1 MSRDWQ
7 AGYVNMGGSDAHSG
21 RPMSEP
27 LRETG
32 NQSRESIMLP
42 GKRQWPFSTISLGH
56 QVIGVNTKNIWR
68 WKNPNIRLYLLALQ
82 DLNTIIRK
90 DREIEREEGTRSDF
104 INSKLLCSSREN
116 DVYSLN
122 DEFRR
127 GNVLISRMAS
137 VWFIQKWLSYFGSN
151 QLMIIL
157 NLKKKKWSATE
168 LQIIRFGSKH
178 CKVVLPIPLTIWIRE
193 GEIPTLKD
201 RFCRFHGSKPQSAPP
216 VSTSEMLTVSA
227 SRGGRAIPQF
237 PRSPHSG
244 HFHHRCPYFSIT
256 KRYKGLNPFQQRKI
270 DSLMSFWRWVQTRH
284 RNRNMKNIGA
294 YRYTALVT
302 YYIIL

>member
-157 NLKKKKWSATE
+157 NLKKKKKKMISDGVTNHS
-168 LQIIRFGSKH
+168 IRFKALQSCAADSSDDLNQGRRNSHIEGSLLSFPRIKAAVSAASFH
-178 CKVVLPIPLTIWIRE
+178 LGDVDRISEQRRP
-193 GEIPTLKD
+193 GDSSIPTVATFRSFSSQVPLFFDHK
-201 RFCRFHGSKPQSAPP
+201 
-216 VSTSEMLTVSA
+216 
-227 SRGGRAIPQF
+227 AI
-237 PRSPHSG
+237 
-244 HFHHRCPYFSIT
+244 
-256 KRYKGLNPFQQRKI
+256 
-270 DSLMSFWRWVQTRH
+270 
-284 RNRNMKNIGA
+284 
-294 YRYTALVT
+294 
-302 YYIIL
+302 

>member
-157 NLKKKKWSATE
+157 NLKKKNDQRRSYKSFDSVQSTAKLCCRFLWRSESGKEKFPHWRIASVVSTDQSRSQRRQFPPRRCWPYQRAEAAGRFLNSHGRHIPVIFITGALIFRSQSDIKDWIHSNKEKSIRWCRFGDEFKHVIATE
-168 LQIIRFGSKH
+168 IWRISEHIDILHLLHII
-178 CKVVLPIPLTIWIRE
+178 
-193 GEIPTLKD
+193 
-201 RFCRFHGSKPQSAPP
+201 
-216 VSTSEMLTVSA
+216 
-227 SRGGRAIPQF
+227 
-237 PRSPHSG
+237 
-244 HFHHRCPYFSIT
+244 
-256 KRYKGLNPFQQRKI
+256 
-270 DSLMSFWRWVQTRH
+270 
-284 RNRNMKNIGA
+284 
-294 YRYTALVT
+294 
-302 YYIIL
+302 